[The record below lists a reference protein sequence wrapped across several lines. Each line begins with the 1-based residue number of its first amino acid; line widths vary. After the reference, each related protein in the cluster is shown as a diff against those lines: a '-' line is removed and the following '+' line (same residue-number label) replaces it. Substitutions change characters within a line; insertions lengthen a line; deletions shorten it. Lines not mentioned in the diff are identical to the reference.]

1 MEWQTKMSVVR
12 RRQSRLLFS
21 SFEGWSR
28 DGISQDILAG
38 LTLAAITIPT
48 EQMATAKL
56 GGFEPQIGFYAF
68 IGATIGFVALGAS
81 RVLTAGADSTITPI
95 FAGTLA
101 ALAAGG
107 STSIGSAA
115 ITLALLVGTV
125 LVAAGVL
132 KLGWIANLLST
143 PVITGFLAGI
153 AVHIIVSQLP
163 SLFGLAKGAGDLGG
177 QVLAMATNLSRLNL
191 FSTAIGLGVLATMV
205 LTERMSAH
213 IPGALIGV
221 TLAAI
226 VVLVFD
232 LENRGVA
239 VLGALPGGLPHL
251 ALPTFDLL
259 RQLIPMALIITLVIM
274 MQTATVTYS
283 FRNSPDQPD
292 ADRDFLGLG
301 AGNLVAALLGAFP
314 VDASPPRTAVVV
326 ESGSRSQLG
335 ALVAAAIVLALGLW
349 GRALLYHVPEAALAG
364 VLLFVA
370 LRIVRVGTI
379 MKVAR
384 QAPVEG
390 LLILLTAAAI
400 IILPIETG
408 VAIGIGLSLLHG
420 VSTTI
425 RTHPI
430 ELRKLPGTTVWW
442 PPESVGQGERQEGVA
457 IIGFQ
462 APLLFANAEIFKR
475 NMIEMIDGYARPLSL
490 VVLEASGVADV
501 DFTAAQAL
509 IEILDH
515 CRAANIGFAVA
526 RLESTRAHAALNRF
540 GVLSALG
547 PDHLFHSVDDAVN
560 RLAPRQ

>member
-1 MEWQTKMSVVR
+1 MNVVR

-38 LTLAAITIPT
+38 LTLAAITIP

-68 IGATIGFVALGAS
+68 IGATIGFVGLGAS

-101 ALAAGG
+101 ALAAGS
-107 STSIGSAA
+107 STTIGSAA
-115 ITLALLVGTV
+115 TTLALL
-125 LVAAGVL
+125 AGVMLLAGGIL

-232 LENRGVA
+232 LENRGVT
-239 VLGALPGGLPHL
+239 VLGALPGGLPRL

-292 ADRDFLGLG
+292 GRESPDRRCQPPTYRRSGG
-301 AGNLVAALLGAFP
+301 VRQQVSARRTCGGGNCAGV
-314 VDASPPRTAVVV
+314 
-326 ESGSRSQLG
+326 G
-335 ALVAAAIVLALGLW
+335 ALGQSTSVS
-349 GRALLYHVPEAALAG
+349 RT
-364 VLLFVA
+364 
-370 LRIVRVGTI
+370 RSGTC
-379 MKVAR
+379 R
-384 QAPVEG
+384 
-390 LLILLTAAAI
+390 
-400 IILPIETG
+400 
-408 VAIGIGLSLLHG
+408 
-420 VSTTI
+420 
-425 RTHPI
+425 
-430 ELRKLPGTTVWW
+430 
-442 PPESVGQGERQEGVA
+442 
-457 IIGFQ
+457 
-462 APLLFANAEIFKR
+462 
-475 NMIEMIDGYARPLSL
+475 RPLIR
-490 VVLEASGVADV
+490 GPTDRPRRH
-501 DFTAAQAL
+501 
-509 IEILDH
+509 DH
-515 CRAANIGFAVA
+515 EGRTPSPRRGPAHLAN
-526 RLESTRAHAALNRF
+526 RSSDHHST
-540 GVLSALG
+540 
-547 PDHLFHSVDDAVN
+547 D
-560 RLAPRQ
+560 

>member
-1 MEWQTKMSVVR
+1 MSVVR

-38 LTLAAITIPT
+38 LTLAAITIP

-143 PVITGFLAGI
+143 PVITGFPAGV

-205 LTERMSAH
+205 LAERMSPH

-239 VLGALPGGLPHL
+239 VLGA
-251 ALPTFDLL
+251 
-259 RQLIPMALIITLVIM
+259 
-274 MQTATVTYS
+274 
-283 FRNSPDQPD
+283 
-292 ADRDFLGLG
+292 
-301 AGNLVAALLGAFP
+301 
-314 VDASPPRTAVVV
+314 
-326 ESGSRSQLG
+326 
-335 ALVAAAIVLALGLW
+335 
-349 GRALLYHVPEAALAG
+349 
-364 VLLFVA
+364 FVGY
-370 LRIVRVGTI
+370 L
-379 MKVAR
+379 
-384 QAPVEG
+384 Q
-390 LLILLTAAAI
+390 
-400 IILPIETG
+400 
-408 VAIGIGLSLLHG
+408 
-420 VSTTI
+420 
-425 RTHPI
+425 
-430 ELRKLPGTTVWW
+430 W
-442 PPESVGQGERQEGVA
+442 
-457 IIGFQ
+457 
-462 APLLFANAEIFKR
+462 FA
-475 NMIEMIDGYARPLSL
+475 
-490 VVLEASGVADV
+490 
-501 DFTAAQAL
+501 
-509 IEILDH
+509 
-515 CRAANIGFAVA
+515 
-526 RLESTRAHAALNRF
+526 
-540 GVLSALG
+540 
-547 PDHLFHSVDDAVN
+547 
-560 RLAPRQ
+560 

>member
-1 MEWQTKMSVVR
+1 MSVVR

-38 LTLAAITIPT
+38 LTLAAITIP

-205 LTERMSAH
+205 LAERMSPH

-239 VLGALPGGLPHL
+239 VLGALPGGL
-251 ALPTFDLL
+251 
-259 RQLIPMALIITLVIM
+259 
-274 MQTATVTYS
+274 
-283 FRNSPDQPD
+283 
-292 ADRDFLGLG
+292 
-301 AGNLVAALLGAFP
+301 
-314 VDASPPRTAVVV
+314 
-326 ESGSRSQLG
+326 
-335 ALVAAAIVLALGLW
+335 
-349 GRALLYHVPEAALAG
+349 
-364 VLLFVA
+364 
-370 LRIVRVGTI
+370 VR
-379 MKVAR
+379 
-384 QAPVEG
+384 
-390 LLILLTAAAI
+390 
-400 IILPIETG
+400 
-408 VAIGIGLSLLHG
+408 
-420 VSTTI
+420 
-425 RTHPI
+425 
-430 ELRKLPGTTVWW
+430 
-442 PPESVGQGERQEGVA
+442 
-457 IIGFQ
+457 
-462 APLLFANAEIFKR
+462 
-475 NMIEMIDGYARPLSL
+475 
-490 VVLEASGVADV
+490 
-501 DFTAAQAL
+501 
-509 IEILDH
+509 
-515 CRAANIGFAVA
+515 
-526 RLESTRAHAALNRF
+526 
-540 GVLSALG
+540 
-547 PDHLFHSVDDAVN
+547 
-560 RLAPRQ
+560 

>member
-1 MEWQTKMSVVR
+1 M
-12 RRQSRLLFS
+12 
-21 SFEGWSR
+21 
-28 DGISQDILAG
+28 
-38 LTLAAITIPT
+38 
-48 EQMATAKL
+48 
-56 GGFEPQIGFYAF
+56 
-68 IGATIGFVALGAS
+68 
-81 RVLTAGADSTITPI
+81 
-95 FAGTLA
+95 
-101 ALAAGG
+101 
-107 STSIGSAA
+107 
-115 ITLALLVGTV
+115 

-232 LENRGVA
+232 LENRGVT
-239 VLGALPGGLPHL
+239 VLGALPGGLPRL

-326 ESGSRSQLG
+326 ESGSKSQLG
-335 ALVAAAIVLALGLW
+335 ALVAAAIVLALGFW
-349 GRALLYHVPEAALAG
+349 GRALLYYVPEAALAG

-370 LRIVRVGTI
+370 LRIVRVVTI
-379 MKVAR
+379 VKVAQ

-390 LLILLTAAAI
+390 PLILLTAAAI

-442 PPESVGQGERQEGVA
+442 PPESAGQGERQEGVA

>member
-1 MEWQTKMSVVR
+1 MTVA
-12 RRQSRLLFS
+12 RRQQPRLLFS
-21 SFEGWSR
+21 SFAGWTK
-28 DGISQDILAG
+28 DCIGQDILAG
-38 LTLAAITIPT
+38 LTLAAITIP

-205 LTERMSAH
+205 LAERMSPH

-232 LENRGVA
+232 LENRGVT
-239 VLGALPGGLPHL
+239 VLGALPGGLPRL

-442 PPESVGQGERQEGVA
+442 PPESAGQGERQEGVA

>member
-1 MEWQTKMSVVR
+1 LEWQTKMSVVR

-38 LTLAAITIPT
+38 LTLAAITIP

-205 LTERMSAH
+205 LAERMSPH

-239 VLGALPGGLPHL
+239 VLGALPGGLPRL

-442 PPESVGQGERQEGVA
+442 PPESAGQGERQEGVA

>member
-1 MEWQTKMSVVR
+1 MSVVR

-38 LTLAAITIPT
+38 LTLAAITIP

-239 VLGALPGGLPHL
+239 VLGALPGGLPRL

-292 ADRDFLGLG
+292 VDRDFLGLG

-442 PPESVGQGERQEGVA
+442 PPESAGQGERQEGVA

>member
-1 MEWQTKMSVVR
+1 M
-12 RRQSRLLFS
+12 
-21 SFEGWSR
+21 
-28 DGISQDILAG
+28 
-38 LTLAAITIPT
+38 
-48 EQMATAKL
+48 
-56 GGFEPQIGFYAF
+56 
-68 IGATIGFVALGAS
+68 
-81 RVLTAGADSTITPI
+81 
-95 FAGTLA
+95 
-101 ALAAGG
+101 
-107 STSIGSAA
+107 
-115 ITLALLVGTV
+115 
-125 LVAAGVL
+125 
-132 KLGWIANLLST
+132 
-143 PVITGFLAGI
+143 
-153 AVHIIVSQLP
+153 
-163 SLFGLAKGAGDLGG
+163 
-177 QVLAMATNLSRLNL
+177 
-191 FSTAIGLGVLATMV
+191 
-205 LTERMSAH
+205 
-213 IPGALIGV
+213 
-221 TLAAI
+221 
-226 VVLVFD
+226 
-232 LENRGVA
+232 
-239 VLGALPGGLPHL
+239 
-251 ALPTFDLL
+251 
-259 RQLIPMALIITLVIM
+259 
-274 MQTATVTYS
+274 
-283 FRNSPDQPD
+283 
-292 ADRDFLGLG
+292 
-301 AGNLVAALLGAFP
+301 
-314 VDASPPRTAVVV
+314 V

-442 PPESVGQGERQEGVA
+442 PPESAGQGERQEGVA